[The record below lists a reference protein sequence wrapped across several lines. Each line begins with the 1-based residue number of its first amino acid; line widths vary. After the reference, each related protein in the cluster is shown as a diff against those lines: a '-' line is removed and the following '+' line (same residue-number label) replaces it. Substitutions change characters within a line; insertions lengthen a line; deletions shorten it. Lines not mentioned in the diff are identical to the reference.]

1 MAMQDQAQQAAG
13 QQLDALY
20 PAPPDYYSLFTDANV
35 ERATSSSLATVLDD
49 HELRFLVPPP
59 PPSSGSYT
67 MFGRTW
73 QVNDRLPTLAEQQIP
88 QLYPNGSID
97 RVAELKKLNHSVIFE
112 FLELVDVLIKDPSQY
127 DTQTDRL
134 RDIFVNAH
142 HLINEYR
149 DHQAKETLKMMLRQQ
164 IDNKRQATEAT
175 LAKCEELKT
184 TIESLKQEAL
194 DMETRLNPATEATEK
209 SQDFDNEEEKGD
221 HWSKDGNK
229 IIPSVTLSTS
239 LKARLYN
246 TGMKNITASIQALT

>member
-73 QVNDRLPTLAEQQIP
+73 QVNDPI
-88 QLYPNGSID
+88 PNGSID